1 MSYRNLSTFICLVI
15 LASFIAF
22 THGCGHPDST
32 VQQTFEN
39 VPNTLMGAVTKPD
52 GTVSSKAL
60 VIASKIENGVTT
72 TQARILAQ
80 RPNSKRGF
88 VRTKAE
94 TVQIGQDRYATFT
107 DANGFYIFTGVP
119 EGDYSLEASGS
130 NYKVQITVS
139 TSDTQATTVDLQLTP
154 TGSISGKVLLEG
166 ENGSLAGTYVIVQ
179 ETEYLAYTETDGTF
193 VLDDVPEGTYD
204 IGLWHEDYEPYA
216 HTTPLSVTSGTTA
229 PLGTVTL
236 AYVAGGTISGTVT
249 AQDNQAMED
258 ALVRLDD
265 SPYFALSDADG
276 YYEMGGVRV
285 GTYDATFSH
294 DLVEDSVQ
302 ETNVTISKLVTT
314 TVNKSLTD
322 NQPPV
327 WESTPG
333 ALYVID
339 MEIVSGD
346 QVAVEFDRALDASTP
361 VTYTLYYG
369 KAETWDSSN
378 WDNNNPTVLSSGN
391 IYEGTKAEY
400 GYLLSGLDTGSR
412 YIFGVRAKD
421 RHGNMEYN
429 IEELITVPSDG
440 TVTAAERENLL
451 AAIGR
456 VGIGTSNPAGIL
468 HVQPFTGEAFVIR
481 EDSGYVGIGTTAPSE
496 ALTVGND
503 GFTVTMSG
511 EVTAGALTVG
521 NNAFTVNTT
530 GEVTAGEWKSTTV
543 GVAYGGTGATD
554 AASARTN
561 LGLGDLAILDEVAG
575 GISGTITDGS
585 ITDADISAA
594 AAVAGTKIDPDFG
607 SQHIATSGPVTVG
620 AVGGTTVEAGMV
632 QWDSLNF
639 KGYTGSEWKD
649 LDRNPSLDSGWTRT
663 GSVIYPAVLTDEVGI
678 GTIAPAGIFHV
689 EPLTGEAFII
699 DGDTGYVGVGTT
711 APSELLT
718 VGSDGFTVNMTGE
731 VTAGAWKGTAID
743 GTRVTPDFGAQHLA
757 TTGTITVGAT
767 GGVTAEVG
775 MIQWDGASFQ
785 GYTGTEWKEFDRNP
799 SIDTGWAKT
808 GDIVHPYALTEEVAI
823 GTTTPAGIFHVQPF
837 TGEAFVIDGDTG
849 YVGVGTTSPAAPL
862 TVGNDAFT
870 VNMTGEVTAGEWK
883 GTPIAD
889 QYISDVSS
897 SSITDG
903 TIADIDISSSA
914 AIAGSKISPDF
925 GAQHISTTG
934 PITVGAVGG
943 VTLEAG
949 LMQWSGTNFKG
960 YTGTEWKDLDI
971 FPPTSTGWTKTG
983 SVVRPTTL
991 TDEVGIGTTTPAGIF
1006 HVEPFTGEAF
1016 VIDGATGYVGI
1027 GTTSPT
1033 NALTVGNDNFTVTM
1047 TGEVTVGALTV
1058 GNDAFTVN
1066 MTGEVTAGA
1075 LTVGNDAFMVN
1086 MTGEVTAGEWKG
1098 TPVADQYISSVSSSS
1113 ITDGTIADID
1123 INASADIAG
1132 TKVSPD
1138 FGTQHIST
1146 SGPITVG
1153 AVGGVT
1159 LEAGLMQWSG
1169 ANFKGYTG
1177 TEWKDLDIFPPT
1189 SAGWT
1194 KTGSVVH
1201 PTILTDE
1208 VGIGTA
1214 TPAGILHVEPFTGEA
1229 FVIAGATGYVG
1240 IGTTS
1245 PTTPL
1250 TVGSDN
1256 FTVTMTG
1263 EVTAGEWKGTPIA
1276 DQYIS
1281 GVTSSSINDGTI
1293 VDIDINTSAAIA
1305 GTKINP
1311 DFGAQHIATTGP
1323 ITMGA
1328 VGGVTLEAG
1337 LMQWSGANFKGYTG
1351 TEWKDLDIF
1360 PPTSTG
1366 WTKTGSAVHPT
1377 ALTDEVGIG
1386 TSSPAT
1392 ALHVMTDEADATVEL
1407 VTFGRTSGSL
1417 ADNDG
1422 YDIVFNHQD
1431 GGGAQD
1437 DFARISLLASTV
1449 ADGTEGGALVFSVAD
1464 GADGSV
1470 DEAVRIIAGGN
1481 VGIDYTTPGYK
1492 LDVNGDIKIR
1502 TGALYFADGS
1512 SMASAGAGSASALS
1526 NAADV
1531 PITADSDVAGGGEI
1545 QLNIGGSEKMV
1556 ILNGGNVG
1564 IGSDTP
1570 TTILDV
1576 AGTVTATAFAGGGS
1590 SLTALN
1596 ATNLS
1601 SGTVDNARLDAALT
1615 SIAGL
1620 TTAADKMIYTTG
1632 ADTYAVI
1639 DLTSTGRDLLDDTDA
1654 PTMRTT
1660 LGLGSAATAT
1670 TTDFVA
1676 VTGDSMTGSL
1686 TFAAVASDIVTGT
1699 DEDLALMPD
1708 GTGSVGIGTTTPAAF
1723 LDVQGAAQFG
1733 SGNVDLIDSSG
1744 KITAIS
1750 STYFASLDGSNLT
1763 TLNATSLSSGTVDN
1777 ARLNAALASI
1787 AGLTTAA
1794 DKMIYTTG
1802 ADTYA
1807 VIDLTT
1813 VGRDL
1818 LDDASTAAQRTTLGL
1833 VAAGAGD
1840 IWVEK
1845 AGDTMTGA
1853 FIQNVVTIA
1862 ADITTPD
1869 VSGGNIFVTSAN
1881 TVGTVITDLVSPA
1894 AGQIIRIIG
1903 GSDTNS
1909 STIAD
1914 GGNFNLS
1921 AGWTAGLDD
1930 VLILFVQADDD
1941 YIEIGRVDN

>member
-1 MSYRNLSTFICLVI
+1 MSYKNLSTFLCLVI
-15 LASFIAF
+15 MASFITF

-39 VPNTLMGAVTKPD
+39 IPNTLMGAVTKPD

-60 VIASKIENGVTT
+60 VIAAKIENGVTT

-119 EGDYSLEASGS
+119 EGDYSIEASGS
-130 NYKVQITVS
+130 NYKVQTTVS

-154 TGSISGKVLLEG
+154 TGSISGKILLEG
-166 ENGSLAGTYVIVQ
+166 ETGSLAGTYVIVQ

-204 IGLWHEDYEPYA
+204 IGLWHEDYEPYS
-216 HTTPLSVTSGTTA
+216 HTTPLSITSGTTA

-249 AQDNQAMED
+249 AQDSQAVED

-265 SPYFALSDADG
+265 SPYFALTDADG

-314 TVNKSLTD
+314 TLNKSLTD

-339 MEIVSGD
+339 METVNGD
-346 QVAVEFDRALDASTP
+346 QVAVEFDRALDAGPP

-369 KAETWDSSN
+369 KAEAWDSSD
-378 WDNNNPTVLSSGN
+378 WGNNNPTVLSSGN
-391 IYEGTKAEY
+391 IYEGTKAEF

-456 VGIGTSNPAGIL
+456 VGIGTSDPAGIL
-468 HVQPFTGEAFVIR
+468 HVQPFTGEAFVVR

-496 ALTVGND
+496 ALTVGNNA
-503 GFTVTMSG
+503 FTVTMTG
-511 EVTAGALTVG
+511 EVTARALTVG
-521 NNAFTVNTT
+521 NNAFTVNIT
-530 GEVTAGEWKSTTV
+530 GEVTAGEWKSTAV

-554 AASARTN
+554 AASARSN
-561 LGLGDLAILDEVAG
+561 LGLGDLAVLDEVAG
-575 GISGTITDGS
+575 GTSGTITDGT

-594 AAVAGTKIDPDFG
+594 AAVTGTKIDPDFG
-607 SQHIATSGPVTVG
+607 SQHIATTGPVTIG
-620 AVGGTTVEAGMV
+620 AAGGATVEAGMV

-639 KGYTGSEWKD
+639 KGYTGAEWKD

-663 GSVIYPAVLTDEVGI
+663 GSVIYPTVLTDEVGI
-678 GTIAPAGIFHV
+678 GTIAPAGILHV
-689 EPLTGEAFII
+689 QPFTGEAFVI
-699 DGDTGYVGVGTT
+699 DGDTGYVGVGTN

-731 VTAGAWKGTAID
+731 VTAGALTVGSDAFMVTMTGEVTAGEWKGTAID
-743 GTRVTPDFGAQHLA
+743 GTRITPDFGAQHIA
-757 TTGTITVGAT
+757 TTGTITVGAS
-767 GGVTAEVG
+767 GGATAEVG

-785 GYTGTEWKEFDRNP
+785 GYTGSEWKEFDRNP

-837 TGEAFVIDGDTG
+837 TGEAFVIDGATGYVGIGTTSPGAALTVGYDAFTVTMSGEVTAGTWNGTAIDGTRVTTDFGSQHIATTGTVTVGSTGGATVETGMIQWSGTNFKGYTGAGWIDLDRDPSTDTGWSRNASVISPMVLTDEVAIGTTSPAGIFHVEPLTGEAFVIDGATG
-849 YVGVGTTSPAAPL
+849 YVGVGTTSPTAPL
-862 TVGNDAFT
+862 TVGNSAFT
-870 VNMTGEVTAGEWK
+870 VTMTGEVTVGALTVGSDNFTVTMTGEVTAGEWK

-889 QYISDVSS
+889 QYIGSVSS

-914 AIAGSKISPDF
+914 AITGTKINPDF
-925 GAQHISTTG
+925 GPLHISSSG
-934 PITVGAVGG
+934 PITIGAVGG

-949 LMQWSGTNFKG
+949 LMQWSGASFKG

-983 SVVRPTTL
+983 SVVHPTTL
-991 TDEVGIGTTTPAGIF
+991 TDEVGIGTATPAGIL

-1033 NALTVGNDNFTVTM
+1033 APLTVGNDNFTVTM
-1047 TGEVTVGALTV
+1047 TGEVT
-1058 GNDAFTVN
+1058 
-1066 MTGEVTAGA
+1066 
-1075 LTVGNDAFMVN
+1075 
-1086 MTGEVTAGEWKG
+1086 AGEWKG
-1098 TPVADQYISSVSSSS
+1098 TPIADQYISGVSSSS
-1113 ITDGTIADID
+1113 INDGTIADID
-1123 INASADIAG
+1123 INASAAIAG
-1132 TKVSPD
+1132 TKISPD
-1138 FGTQHIST
+1138 FGAQHISST
-1146 SGPITVG
+1146 GPITVG

-1201 PTILTDE
+1201 PTTLTDE

-1214 TPAGILHVEPFTGEA
+1214 
-1229 FVIAGATGYVG
+1229 
-1240 IGTTS
+1240 S
-1245 PTTPL
+1245 P
-1250 TVGSDN
+1250 V
-1256 FTVTMTG
+1256 
-1263 EVTAGEWKGTPIA
+1263 
-1276 DQYIS
+1276 
-1281 GVTSSSINDGTI
+1281 
-1293 VDIDINTSAAIA
+1293 
-1305 GTKINP
+1305 
-1311 DFGAQHIATTGP
+1311 
-1323 ITMGA
+1323 
-1328 VGGVTLEAG
+1328 
-1337 LMQWSGANFKGYTG
+1337 
-1351 TEWKDLDIF
+1351 
-1360 PPTSTG
+1360 
-1366 WTKTGSAVHPT
+1366 
-1377 ALTDEVGIG
+1377 
-1386 TSSPAT
+1386 T
-1392 ALHVMTDEADATVEL
+1392 ALHIMTDEADATVEL

-1417 ADNDG
+1417 ADNDS

-1437 DFARISLLASTV
+1437 DFARISLVASTV

-1464 GADGSV
+1464 GVDGSV
-1470 DEAVRIIAGGN
+1470 DEAMRIIAGGN
-1481 VGIDYTTPGYK
+1481 VGINNATPGYK
-1492 LDVNGDIKIR
+1492 LDVDGDIKIR

-1512 SMASAGAGSASALS
+1512 TMASAGAGSASALS
-1526 NAADV
+1526 NNLDI
-1531 PITADSDVAGGGEI
+1531 PITADADGNASGEI
-1545 QLNIGGSEKMV
+1545 QFNISASEKMV
-1556 ILNGGNVG
+1556 ILNSGNVG

-1570 TTILDV
+1570 ATILDV
-1576 AGTVTATAFAGGGS
+1576 TGTVTATSFAGGGS
-1590 SLTALN
+1590 SLTSLN

-1601 SGTVDNARLDAALT
+1601 TGTVDNARLDAALT

-1620 TTAADKMIYTTG
+1620 GSAADKMLYTT
-1632 ADTYAVI
+1632 ALDTFAET
-1639 DLTSTGRDLLDDTDA
+1639 DLTSTARTLLDDTDA

-1676 VTGDSMTGSL
+1676 VTGDSITGSL
-1686 TFAAVASDIVTGT
+1686 TFSAVASDIITGT
-1699 DEDLALMPD
+1699 DEDLALMPN
-1708 GTGSVGIGTTTPAAF
+1708 GTGSVGIGTATPAAF

-1744 KITAIS
+1744 KIAAIS

-1763 TLNATSLSSGTVDN
+1763 TLNATNLSTGTVDN
-1777 ARLNAALASI
+1777 ARLDAALTSI
-1787 AGLTTAA
+1787 AGLGSAANKMLYTTAL
-1794 DKMIYTTG
+1794 
-1802 ADTYA
+1802 DTFA
-1807 VIDLTT
+1807 EADLTST
-1813 VGRDL
+1813 GRDL
-1818 LDDASTAAQRTTLGL
+1818 LDDASVAAQRTTLGL
-1833 VAAGAGD
+1833 VSAGAGD

-1853 FIQNVVTIA
+1853 LIQNVVTIA
-1862 ADITTPD
+1862 ADVTTPD
-1869 VSGGNIFVTSAN
+1869 VSGGNIFVTSIN
-1881 TVGTVITDLVSPA
+1881 TIATAITDLIDPT
-1894 AGQIIRIIG
+1894 AGQIIRIVG
-1903 GSDTNS
+1903 GSNS
-1909 STIAD
+1909 NASTIAD

-1921 AGWTAGLDD
+1921 APWTANLDD